1 MDWTRNLFKEQRWG
15 LQRWSKWD
23 QKCWSLGLLG
33 GQRFGFTDWI
43 LGGEVW
49 GGDHTEIKK
58 KKKKKRRRKK
68 KEKTLTFCQ
77 GQKWNLSLNASL
89 WNCTSHKKTLTF
101 VIMFCHWNVHFGAL
115 WVLRHRWDCNWTLS
129 YCNHSLSPK
138 LKNISNCTLS
148 YTIIISETCF
158 RLEKALLQNSVCTIE
173 SKLQTLPAA
182 LEKECSFADS
192 TDYDASYGHVLQHL
206 NTLVLGAVCFF
217 CDALLKGFTACY

>member
-1 MDWTRNLFKEQRWG
+1 LDFGWGSVRW
-15 LQRWSKWD
+15 RSHRD
-23 QKCWSLGLLG
+23 
-33 GQRFGFTDWI
+33 
-43 LGGEVW
+43 
-49 GGDHTEIKK
+49 KK
-58 KKKKKRRRKK
+58 KKRRKK

-101 VIMFCHWNVHFGAL
+101 VIKFCHWNVHFGAL

-158 RLEKALLQNSVCTIE
+158 RLEKALLQKSVCTIE